1 MYLPSPLPQSYYLHY
16 GSLREVHMY
25 GPCTVTCY
33 AGPPSPPLNLLHS
46 FGSPCLSNNTHVPT
60 TISWSPP
67 QSSEGSYPVEGY
79 GLTIT
84 RLSDPAHV
92 ETSVWAE
99 SGTNSVTVPLLHS
112 QTYRLNLFA
121 ISCGGVL
128 RSRNDSINILPPL
141 GMAIDKDYACMQG
154 QRQHLG
160 PWGRAGW

>member
-1 MYLPSPLPQSYYLHY
+1 
-16 GSLREVHMY
+16 MY
-25 GPCTVTCY
+25 GPCTVTCCV
-33 AGPPSPPLNLLHS
+33 GPPSPPLNLLHS
-46 FGSPCLSNNTHVPT
+46 FGSPCLSNSTHIPT

-67 QSSEGSYPVEGY
+67 QPSELEGSYPVEGY

-99 SGTNSVTVPLLHS
+99 SGTNSAIVPLLHS

-121 ISCGGVL
+121 ISCGSVL

-141 GMAIDKDYACMQG
+141 STGQGPYTHAGAKAASWSLGEGGWDGEWRRMTDYCC
-154 QRQHLG
+154 
-160 PWGRAGW
+160 WF

>member
-1 MYLPSPLPQSYYLHY
+1 MYYI
-16 GSLREVHMY
+16 
-25 GPCTVTCY
+25 TCCV
-33 AGPPSPPLNLLHS
+33 GPPSPPLNLLHS
-46 FGSPCLSNNTHVPT
+46 FGSPFCLSNNTHVPT

-79 GLTIT
+79 GLSIT

-99 SGTNSVTVPLLHS
+99 SGTYSITIPLLHS

-121 ISCGGVL
+121 ISCRGVL

-141 GMAIDKDYACMQG
+141 STAIDKDHTRMQG
-154 QRQHLG
+154 QRQHLD
-160 PWGRAGW
+160 PWGKGGGGGGGGR